1 VVKTHRY
8 SFNIY
13 ATERFIIMLPAI
25 LSQIGLPFLIKTVS
39 GALQKMSSP
48 VAKKAGEA
56 LAQVDA
62 AVARGAITPE
72 QLKEANRHIEAMAAL
87 DSAEFKTIIEQVNS
101 SLRAEIAST
110 DPYVRRMRPTFGYI
124 MAITWAAQM
133 LAIAAVMIDSPK
145 DAPAIMAGLANL
157 SSIWTVGL
165 SVLGIYVY
173 QRSREKRGAQ
183 DADLSLTGFL
193 GGKTGGV

>member
-1 VVKTHRY
+1 
-8 SFNIY
+8 
-13 ATERFIIMLPAI
+13 MLPAL
-25 LSQIGLPFLIKTVS
+25 LSQIGLPFLIKTIS

-62 AVARGAITPE
+62 AVARGAISPE
-72 QLKEANRHIEAMAAL
+72 QLKEANRHLEAIATL
-87 DSAEFKTIIEQVNS
+87 DSAEFKTIIEQVNA

-124 MAITWAAQM
+124 MAVTWAAQM

-157 SSIWTVGL
+157 STIWTVGL

-183 DADLSLTGFL
+183 DAGLPLAGFL
-193 GGKTGGV
+193 AGKAG